1 MAKKKKTAVKKYRV
15 RHRRQSGM
23 GAIDTTNLI
32 GTAVGA
38 LGAKLLNKVIPDT
51 IDKKIV
57 AGGKI
62 AVGVLLPM
70 VAKDGKTKNML
81 GAVANGFVAVGTI
94 ELVEELGVIE
104 GLGRT
109 DDETLAIALEGIED
123 VEFEDVTDRM
133 GENVLGEDV
142 LGMDDDLS
150 VVNGNDLA
158 VVNADD
164 DEY

>member
-15 RHRRQSGM
+15 RRRRQSGM

-104 GLGRT
+104 GLGRS

-150 VVNGNDLA
+150 VVNGDDLA